1 MTVLVALAGAWVF
14 VNAVLLVGMWPV
26 ALRDTRSGWDL
37 SPGQR
42 QQLTVLLLTLAPVGV
57 ARWAF
62 LRGQRW
68 QRRAIVQ
75 FVVGLPIARVALLVW
90 VTAGR

>member
-1 MTVLVALAGAWVF
+1 MTALLALAGAWVF
-14 VNAVLLVGMWPV
+14 ANAVLLVGMWPV
-26 ALRDTRSGWDL
+26 AMRDTRSSWDL

-62 LRGQRW
+62 LRGQQW
-68 QRRAIVQ
+68 QRRAMVQ
-75 FVVGLPIARVALLVW
+75 FFVGLPVAFIALLIW